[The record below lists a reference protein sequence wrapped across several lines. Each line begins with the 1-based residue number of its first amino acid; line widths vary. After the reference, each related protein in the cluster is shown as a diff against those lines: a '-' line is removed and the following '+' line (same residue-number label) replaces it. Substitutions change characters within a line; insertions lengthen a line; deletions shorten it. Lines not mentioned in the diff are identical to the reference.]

1 MKILVLGSG
10 AGGGFPQWNCNCANC
25 AGQRSGHVRASE
37 RTQSSIAVSSDGE
50 SWVLLNASPD
60 IGEQIR
66 RHPQLH
72 PRQGLR
78 DTPIKAV
85 VLMDAQVHHVAGLL
99 GLREGPCIDLYAT
112 RCVFEDLT
120 TGLPLLDVLQHYC
133 GTRWHLVPVDGS
145 QTRADFSIQAAP
157 GLRFTA
163 LAVPGNAPP
172 YSAHRREQVTG
183 DNIALRITDTA
194 GGATLFYSPSLA
206 RVDEQEQGWLDGAD
220 CVLMDGTFW
229 REDEMQHAS
238 LGSKTASGR
247 RHLSQQGFAGR
258 PGMVDVLRESTARR
272 KVLIHIDNSNPILDE
287 DSAPRR
293 ALDSLGIE
301 VAHDGMEI
309 FL

>member
-1 MKILVLGSG
+1 MQRLGHHVSYQALLDDAPGIHHCQAVGNLYRSADVVRDKDHRHAQFTLQFAQQQQNLNLHRGVKRRGGFIGQQQLGS
-10 AGGGFPQWNCNCANC
+10 ATQ
-25 AGQRSGHVRASE
+25 GQRDHCALTHTARKLVG
-37 RTQSSIAVSSDGE
+37 
-50 SWVLLNASPD
+50 
-60 IGEQIR
+60 IG
-66 RHPQLH
+66 
-72 PRQGLR
+72 
-78 DTPIKAV
+78 
-85 VLMDAQVHHVAGLL
+85 
-99 GLREGPCIDLYAT
+99 
-112 RCVFEDLT
+112 
-120 TGLPLLDVLQHYC
+120 
-133 GTRWHLVPVDGS
+133 
-145 QTRADFSIQAAP
+145 IQAAP

-172 YSAHRREQVTG
+172 YSSHRREQVTG

-194 GGATLFYSPSLA
+194 GGATLFYSPGLA

-247 RHLSQQGFAGR
+247 GHLSQQGFAGR

-293 ALDSLGIE
+293 TLDSLGIE

-309 FL
+309 SL